1 MLINGAFL
9 TPYTRTLYLLH
20 HMKSALLAGWVLLV
34 PPYSGERDVSYE
46 QKLRTW
52 TVAGDAETKD
62 DCEAH
67 RNISIAAMARAGAH
81 EAAQRYHQAMCVEKS
96 EVEALRQP

>member
-1 MLINGAFL
+1 
-9 TPYTRTLYLLH
+9 
-20 HMKSALLAGWVLLV
+20 MKAVLLAGWVLLL
-34 PPYSGERDVSYE
+34 PPYSVQSDVSYE

-67 RNISIAAMARAGAH
+67 RDISIAAMARTGAH
-81 EAAQRYHQAMCVEKS
+81 EAAQRYHQAICVEKS
-96 EVEALRQP
+96 EVEALRRP

>member
-1 MLINGAFL
+1 MSRAFL
-9 TPYTRTLYLLH
+9 TSDFPTPYLLR

-34 PPYSGERDVSYE
+34 PPYSGQPDVSYE

-67 RNISIAAMARAGAH
+67 RNVSIAAMARAGAH

-96 EVEALRQP
+96 EVEALRRP